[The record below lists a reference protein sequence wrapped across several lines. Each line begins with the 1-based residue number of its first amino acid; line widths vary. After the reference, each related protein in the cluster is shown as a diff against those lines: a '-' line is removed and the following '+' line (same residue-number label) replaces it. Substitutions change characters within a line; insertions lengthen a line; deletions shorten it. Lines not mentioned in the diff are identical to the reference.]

1 MLRHFNII
9 GGDKDKLIEVISSY
23 LGIEPEY
30 QGSPT
35 KGFIIGRYM
44 VLYNGDVLSGEDDE
58 ERVDALLGVLKE
70 AGFNTEEDRDRRIN
84 L

>member
-1 MLRHFNII
+1 MLRYFNIN
-9 GGDKDKLIEVISSY
+9 GGDKEKLIEVISSY

-30 QGSPT
+30 QGTPT
-35 KGFIIGRYM
+35 RGYIIGKYM

-58 ERVDALLGVLKE
+58 ERLDALLDVLKE

>member
-1 MLRHFNII
+1 MLRYFNIN
-9 GGDKDKLIEVISSY
+9 GGDKEKLIEVISSY

-30 QGSPT
+30 QGTPT

-70 AGFNTEEDRDRRIN
+70 ARFNMEEDMERQMT